1 METERWRKR
10 FAEKMLC
17 FVGKVLRFAEKT
29 LCFVGKVLCFA
40 EKTLRFAGKMLRFA
54 EKTLCFVGKV
64 LRFVGK
70 TLRFVEKALRF
81 MEKALR
87 WLEGIPGGN
96 RFHGKSME
104 EWKGTVSR
112 SADTDEPH
120 PMVNTDAAFSALMP
134 ASEVFCYVP

>member
-29 LCFVGKVLCFA
+29 LCFVGKVL
-40 EKTLRFAGKMLRFA
+40 RFG
-54 EKTLCFVGKV
+54 
-64 LRFVGK
+64 GK
-70 TLRFVEKALRF
+70 TLRSV
-81 MEKALR
+81 EKALR